1 MSFWNDVR
9 KKLKQ
14 KTTASDITN
23 EVYKKL
29 ASSGVN
35 MLALIKPSFYIGQM
49 SVLTMDFMGYVEKFL
64 AADEGDWGEYLKF
77 ILYIRESS
85 KRLLFNTQNLHA
97 PLDNLIRMLEEVLEG
112 EKFSG
117 EDEYEEEPE
126 PEALE
131 EPENVDIEDILE
143 EKKDT
148 SEEVEDISVNR
159 EEMFSDYE
167 ALKEELR
174 VKLRQADVPEKV
186 YRELAN
192 EIADVYQECIQLA
205 KEVYRLSNFPEG
217 DISTLLSILVDI
229 QYGLCYEMK
238 KHLLEDVIV
247 EERFQFNPGLL
258 TWTAFFLAKFSE
270 KINQELKTEISIG

>member
-1 MSFWNDVR
+1 MSFWNDVII
-9 KKLKQ
+9 KLKQ

-23 EVYKKL
+23 DVYKKL
-29 ASSGVN
+29 ASSRVN

-49 SVLTMDFMGYVEKFL
+49 SILTMDYMGYVEKFL
-64 AADEGDWGEYLKF
+64 SADDGDWGEYLKF

-85 KRLLFNTQNLHA
+85 KRLLFNTQNLHG
-97 PLDNLIRMLEEVLEG
+97 PLDTLIRTLEEVLEG
-112 EKFSG
+112 EKFLG

-131 EPENVDIEDILE
+131 EPENVDLEDILE
-143 EKKDT
+143 ENKDT
-148 SEEVEDISVNR
+148 GEEVEEISISR
-159 EEMFSDYE
+159 EEMSSDYE
-167 ALKEELR
+167 ALKEALR

-192 EIADVYQECIQLA
+192 EIADVYQECVQLA
-205 KEVYRLSNFPEG
+205 KEVYRLSNFPDG

-238 KHLLEDVIV
+238 RHLLEDVIV
-247 EERFQFNPGLL
+247 EDSFQFNPGLL
-258 TWTAFFLAKFSE
+258 TWTAHFLAKFSE
-270 KINQELKTEISIG
+270 KINKEMKTEINIR

>member
-23 EVYKKL
+23 NVYKKL
-29 ASSGVN
+29 ASSRVN

-49 SVLTMDFMGYVEKFL
+49 SVLTMDYMAYVEKFL
-64 AADEGDWGEYLKF
+64 SADEGDWGEYLKF

-85 KRLLFNTQNLHA
+85 KRLLFNIQNLHG
-97 PLDNLIRMLEEVLEG
+97 PMNNLIRMLEEILEG
-112 EKFSG
+112 EKFSA

-126 PEALE
+126 PEAIE
-131 EPENVDIEDILE
+131 EPENIDIEDILE
-143 EKKDT
+143 ENKDT
-148 SEEVEDISVNR
+148 GEEVEEISINR
-159 EEMFSDYE
+159 EEMSSDYE
-167 ALKEELR
+167 AFREELR
-174 VKLRQADVPEKV
+174 VKLRQADVPEKI
-186 YRELAN
+186 YCELAN
-192 EIADVYQECIQLA
+192 EIADVYQECVQLT
-205 KEVYRLSNFPEG
+205 KEVNRLSNFPEG

-247 EERFQFNPGLL
+247 EERFQFDPGLL
-258 TWTAFFLAKFSE
+258 TWTAHFLAKFSE
-270 KINQELKTEISIG
+270 KINKELKTEINIR